1 MRTGW
6 DWLVVVAAYL
16 GYAFLYVGLLL
27 HTSSQDR
34 NKVLRKY
41 SYPHAFLLLAG
52 LLPFYFIPV
61 FLGTVRQAALM
72 LASGLAV
79 LGCWE
84 ILLQIRR
91 RVGRS
96 RKREG
101 AEWPAHPFLQTCRQ
115 PNPAR
120 GINSR
125 GFRGADIEQPKSPGT
140 YRIFLQGDSAFENEW
155 NPYQE
160 SLAGVL
166 ESRLK
171 GRCAAA
177 IEVQNAAVAW
187 HSTQHALIDYLF
199 RLQEFKPDLV
209 ILCHAMNDLYRGFSA
224 PGVALPGASY
234 QSDYS
239 HFWAVL
245 APIIQE
251 HETGRP
257 WEVPLKM
264 GKLARQYLY
273 SDWRPQPW
281 GGSFLEYFCGP
292 ALRETEFTEFP
303 SIGAFERNL
312 RSIVEIYRLKGS
324 DVILATQPSLYK
336 DNMTRA
342 ELRRIGIPQRYV
354 RVGNQI
360 ASIATMKRGMEAYNA
375 VTRRVATDLQC
386 GFIDLDLLV
395 PKSIDHFA
403 NDVHYTVLSNR
414 LIGEALAKLL
424 ISRKYVSAPEQ
435 AGVTS
440 R

>member
-1 MRTGW
+1 MRTGL

-16 GYAFLYVGLLL
+16 GYAFLYIGLLL

-61 FLGTVRQAALM
+61 FLGTARQAALVV
-72 LASGLAV
+72 AAGLV
-79 LGCWE
+79 LLCCWE
-84 ILLQIRR
+84 ILLQLRR
-91 RVGRS
+91 RMGRS
-96 RKREG
+96 RKREA

-115 PNPAR
+115 PDPAR

-125 GFRGADIEQPKSPGT
+125 GFRGADIEQAKSAGT

-171 GRCAAA
+171 SRCETA

-224 PGVALPGASY
+224 PGVALPGTSY

-336 DNMTRA
+336 DNMTKA

-354 RVGNQI
+354 REGNRI
-360 ASIATMKRGMEAYNA
+360 ASIATMKRGMDAFND
-375 VTRRVATDLQC
+375 VIRRVANEFRC
-386 GFIDLDLLV
+386 GFVDLEPLV
-395 PKSIDHFA
+395 PKTIDHFA
-403 NDVHYTVLSNR
+403 NDVHYTALSNR
-414 LIGEALAKLL
+414 LIGEALSDYVM
-424 ISRKYVSAPEQ
+424 SRKHVIAAEAMGAQSQ
-435 AGVTS
+435 
-440 R
+440 